1 MKIAVMAPANR
12 VDEHALD
19 ALPAL
24 AAAFGVELVIDP
36 QCWASGG
43 GHTWAGPDQLRAD
56 TFLKYANDPS
66 YHALWFARG
75 GYGSN
80 RLFPLIFPHLETP
93 AKHKSYVG
101 YSDMGFMLGALY
113 ARKIGKPIH
122 GPMPSDINRKVGGTE
137 CVSRTLSWLTKG
149 DVSALEPGIVG
160 SGRPAA
166 AFNLSI
172 LDALIGT
179 KWLPDLTDHDL
190 LIEEVD
196 EHLYR
201 VDRMMFHVANATQLS
216 GIASLRLG
224 SVSLPPSDGQ
234 ADFGENP
241 DQIGWDW
248 SKLMNVAYEGRAMIG
263 HDSNNHVVP
272 FGQVTA
278 KADRPRLF

>member
-12 VDEHALD
+12 VDEHSLD
-19 ALPAL
+19 AVPAI
-24 AAAFGVELVIDP
+24 AAEYGVELVIDP
-36 QCWASGG
+36 QSWASGG

-66 YHALWFARG
+66 FDAVWFARG

-80 RLFPLIFPHLETP
+80 RLFELIFPHLEEP
-93 AKHKSYVG
+93 ARHKSYVG

-113 ARKIGKPIH
+113 ARRVGKPIH
-122 GPMPSDINRKVGGTE
+122 GPMPIDVNRKDNGASVR
-137 CVSRTLSWLTKG
+137 RTLAWLTKG
-149 DVSALEPGIVG
+149 DKAALDPGIIG

-172 LDALIGT
+172 LDSLIGT
-179 KWLPDLTDHDL
+179 PWLPDLADHDL

-201 VDRMMFHVANATQLS
+201 VDRMMFHVAHATQL
-216 GIASLRLG
+216 GNVASIRLG
-224 SVSLPPSDGQ
+224 SISLPAADGQ
-234 ADFGENP
+234 ADFGHTP
-241 DQIGWDW
+241 DQIAWHW
-248 SKLMNVAYEGRAMIG
+248 SKAMKVPYEGRALIG

-272 FGQVTA
+272 FGLVVPA
-278 KADRPRLF
+278 